1 MKVIYIIKIA
11 FLLSSSFVF
20 PVQVLAQEY
29 AKENLLS
36 ALIDATSKV
45 KIIYKNK
52 KEYSEAVT
60 RYREILSSAQSL
72 DYETLNLD
80 DQVDYDLLISHIKT
94 KIFEYD
100 TIKLYTLH
108 PVSYYVLG
116 RTNSLFTRSGAI
128 ADKGVKEAIKEL
140 DRLPEILS
148 NAKDN
153 LKNPAKVWTQNAIY
167 QAYYAG
173 VLLNDSIPMAR
184 VDDPK
189 LKRQLIQS
197 ANKASKSVKNFE
209 NWLEKDLL
217 KKSKRSPRWKPEE
230 IEFYQFTHEH
240 LDEFG
245 VEAMLEIA
253 LNDEIVTRKEME
265 SLAKLIHPS
274 GDLKTVWEKMKDE
287 APPWQGVL
295 PMAQSFVDIASSWLI
310 NEGDHVVTIPTYVDY
325 GARITA
331 PMGRRALS
339 FGGATIGPTVA
350 QRQSGYYI
358 ITPLEDRLS
367 KKEKASRIR
376 SYNPYWTNVISY
388 HEWLGH
394 NVQKAAANENV
405 KRKMR
410 QLFRSA
416 YFSQS
421 WSFYLEK
428 LLEDEGFFNDRFDY
442 QSSLKHRMA
451 RLQMRMWRIQRIITK
466 LKMAK
471 GEMSF
476 DQAVKDYINKIGMEP
491 TNAFIEV
498 QRDSQTP
505 SPPGREIIGE
515 IVILQLREEYKRR
528 LGSHYSLKRF
538 NDNLLTYGDLPFKHI
553 RRLMFND

>member
-1 MKVIYIIKIA
+1 MKLIYIIKIV
-11 FLLSSSFVF
+11 FLLSLNFIS
-20 PVQVLAQEY
+20 PVYLLAQDHE
-29 AKENLLS
+29 KENSLS

-45 KIIYKNK
+45 NVIYKNK
-52 KEYSEAVT
+52 NEYTESVR
-60 RYREILSSAQSL
+60 RYREILSKVKSIK
-72 DYETLNLD
+72 YETLNLN
-80 DQVDYDLLISHIKT
+80 DQVDYDLLVPHIKT
-94 KIFEYD
+94 RIFEYD

-108 PVSYYVLG
+108 PVSYFVLG

-128 ADKGVKEAIKEL
+128 ADRGVKEAIKEL

-148 NAKDN
+148 NAKEN

-173 VLLNDSIPMAR
+173 ILLNDSIPMAQ

-189 LKRQLIQS
+189 LKRQLIES
-197 ANKASKSVKNFE
+197 ASKASKSVKNFK

-217 KKSKRSPRWKPEE
+217 KKSKRSPSWKPEE
-230 IEFYQFTHEH
+230 IEFYQFNHEH

-245 VEAMLEIA
+245 VEEMLEIA
-253 LNDEIVTRKEME
+253 LKDEIVTRKKME

-287 APPWQGVL
+287 APPWEGVL
-295 PMAQSFVDIASSWLI
+295 PMAQSFVDIASSWLM

-350 QRQSGYYI
+350 GRQSGYYI
-358 ITPLEDRLS
+358 ITPLENRLS
-367 KKEKASRIR
+367 QKEKASRIR

-394 NVQKAAANENV
+394 NVQKASANENV

-428 LLEDEGFFNDRFDY
+428 LLEDEGFFEDRFDY

-476 DQAVKDYINKIGMEP
+476 DQAVQDYIDKIGMEP

-528 LGSHYSLKRF
+528 LGDHYSLKRF
-538 NDNLLTYGDLPFKHI
+538 NDNLLMYGDLPFKHI

>member
-1 MKVIYIIKIA
+1 MKVIYNIKIA
-11 FLLSSSFVF
+11 FLLSSTFVF
-20 PVQVLAQEY
+20 LVQVLAQEN
-29 AKENLLS
+29 AKENSLS

-45 KIIYKNK
+45 KVIYKDK
-52 KEYSEAVT
+52 KEYSEAVR
-60 RYREILSSAQSL
+60 RYREILSNAQAIE
-72 DYETLNLD
+72 YESLNLD

-108 PVSYYVLG
+108 PVSYFVLG
-116 RTNSLFTRSGAI
+116 RTNSLFTRPGAI

-140 DRLPEILS
+140 DRLPQILS

-173 VLLNDSIPMAR
+173 VLLNDSIPMAK
-184 VDDPK
+184 VDDRK

-230 IEFYQFTHEH
+230 IEFYQFNHEH

-253 LNDEIVTRKEME
+253 LKDEIVTRKEME

-274 GDLKTVWEKMKDE
+274 GDLKTVWDKMKDE
-287 APPWQGVL
+287 APPWRGVL

-310 NEGDHVVTIPTYVDY
+310 NEGDHVVTIPSYVDY

-350 QRQSGYYI
+350 GRQSGYYI
-358 ITPLEDRLS
+358 ITPLEDRLTQ
-367 KKEKASRIR
+367 KEKASRIR

-394 NVQKAAANENV
+394 NVQKASANENV

-428 LLEDEGFFNDRFDY
+428 LLEDEGFFEDRFDY

-451 RLQMRMWRIQRIITK
+451 RLQMRMWRVQRIITK
-466 LKMAK
+466 LKMAR

-476 DQAVKDYINKIGMEP
+476 DQAVQDYIDKIGMEP

>member
-1 MKVIYIIKIA
+1 VH
-11 FLLSSSFVF
+11 L
-20 PVQVLAQEY
+20 LAQDHE
-29 AKENLLS
+29 KENSLS
-36 ALIDATSKV
+36 ELIDATSKV
-45 KIIYKNK
+45 NVIYKNK
-52 KEYSEAVT
+52 NEYTESVR
-60 RYREILSSAQSL
+60 RYREILSKVKSIK
-72 DYETLNLD
+72 YETLNLN
-80 DQVDYDLLISHIKT
+80 DQVDYDLLVSHIKT
-94 KIFEYD
+94 RIFEYD

-108 PVSYYVLG
+108 PVSYFVLG

-128 ADKGVKEAIKEL
+128 ADRGVKEAINEL

-148 NAKDN
+148 NAKEN

-173 VLLNDSIPMAR
+173 ILLNDSIPMAQ

-189 LKRQLIQS
+189 LKRQLIES
-197 ANKASKSVKNFE
+197 ASKASKSVKNFK

-217 KKSKRSPRWKPEE
+217 KKSKRSPSWKPEE
-230 IEFYQFTHEH
+230 IEFYQFNHEH

-245 VEAMLEIA
+245 VEEMLEIA
-253 LNDEIVTRKEME
+253 LKDEIVTRKKME

-287 APPWQGVL
+287 APPWEGVL
-295 PMAQSFVDIASSWLI
+295 PMAQSFVDIASSWLM

-350 QRQSGYYI
+350 GRQSGYYI
-358 ITPLEDRLS
+358 ITPLENRLS
-367 KKEKASRIR
+367 QKEKASRIR

-394 NVQKAAANENV
+394 NVQKASANENV

-428 LLEDEGFFNDRFDY
+428 LLEDEGFFEDRFDY

-476 DQAVKDYINKIGMEP
+476 DQAVQDYIDKIGMEP

-528 LGSHYSLKRF
+528 LGDHYSLKRF
-538 NDNLLTYGDLPFKHI
+538 NDNLLMYGDLPFKHI

>member
-1 MKVIYIIKIA
+1 MKLIYIIKIV
-11 FLLSSSFVF
+11 FLLSLNFIS
-20 PVQVLAQEY
+20 PMHLLAQDYE
-29 AKENLLS
+29 KENSLS

-45 KIIYKNK
+45 NVIYKNK
-52 KEYSEAVT
+52 NEYTESVR
-60 RYREILSSAQSL
+60 RYREILSKVKSIK
-72 DYETLNLD
+72 YETLNLN
-80 DQVDYDLLISHIKT
+80 DQVDYDLLVSHIKT
-94 KIFEYD
+94 RIFEYD

-108 PVSYYVLG
+108 PVSYFVLG

-128 ADKGVKEAIKEL
+128 ADRGVKEAIKEL
-140 DRLPEILS
+140 DRLPKILS
-148 NAKDN
+148 NAKEN
-153 LKNPAKVWTQNAIY
+153 LKNPAKVWTENAIY

-173 VLLNDSIPMAR
+173 ILLNDSIPMAQ

-189 LKRQLIQS
+189 LKRQLIES
-197 ANKASKSVKNFE
+197 ASKASKSVKNFK

-217 KKSKRSPRWKPEE
+217 KKSKRSPNWKPEE
-230 IEFYQFTHEH
+230 IEFYQFNHEH

-245 VEAMLEIA
+245 VEEMLEIA
-253 LNDEIVTRKEME
+253 LKDEIVTRKKME

-287 APPWQGVL
+287 APPWEGVL
-295 PMAQSFVDIASSWLI
+295 PMAQSFVDIASSWLM

-350 QRQSGYYI
+350 GRQSGYYI
-358 ITPLEDRLS
+358 ITPLENRLS
-367 KKEKASRIR
+367 QKEKASRIR

-394 NVQKAAANENV
+394 NVQKASANENV

-428 LLEDEGFFNDRFDY
+428 LLEDEGFFEDRFDY

-476 DQAVKDYINKIGMEP
+476 DQAVQVYIDKIGMEP

-528 LGSHYSLKRF
+528 LGDHYSLKRF
-538 NDNLLTYGDLPFKHI
+538 NDNLLMYGDLPFKHI

>member
-1 MKVIYIIKIA
+1 MKLIYIIKIV
-11 FLLSSSFVF
+11 FLLSFNSIS
-20 PVQVLAQEY
+20 PVHLLAQDHE
-29 AKENLLS
+29 KENSLS
-36 ALIDATSKV
+36 ELIDATSKV
-45 KIIYKNK
+45 NVIYKNK
-52 KEYSEAVT
+52 NEYTESVR
-60 RYREILSSAQSL
+60 RYREILSKVKSIK
-72 DYETLNLD
+72 YETLNLN
-80 DQVDYDLLISHIKT
+80 DQVDYDLLVSHIKT
-94 KIFEYD
+94 RIFEYD

-108 PVSYYVLG
+108 PVSYFVLG

-128 ADKGVKEAIKEL
+128 ADRGVKEAINEL

-148 NAKDN
+148 NAKEN

-173 VLLNDSIPMAR
+173 ILLNDSIPMAQ

-189 LKRQLIQS
+189 LKRQLIES
-197 ANKASKSVKNFE
+197 ASKASKSVKNFK

-217 KKSKRSPRWKPEE
+217 KKSKRSPSWKPEE
-230 IEFYQFTHEH
+230 IEFYQFNHEH

-245 VEAMLEIA
+245 VEEMLEIA
-253 LNDEIVTRKEME
+253 LKDEIVTRKKME

-287 APPWQGVL
+287 APPWEGVL
-295 PMAQSFVDIASSWLI
+295 PMAQSFVDIASSWLM

-350 QRQSGYYI
+350 GRQSGYYI
-358 ITPLEDRLS
+358 ITPLENRLS
-367 KKEKASRIR
+367 QKEKASRIR

-394 NVQKAAANENV
+394 NVQKASANENV

-428 LLEDEGFFNDRFDY
+428 LLEDEGFFEDRFDY

-476 DQAVKDYINKIGMEP
+476 DQAVQDYIDKIGMEP

-528 LGSHYSLKRF
+528 LGDHYSLKRF
-538 NDNLLTYGDLPFKHI
+538 NDNLLMYGDLPFKHI

>member
-60 RYREILSSAQSL
+60 RYREILSSAQSIE
-72 DYETLNLD
+72 YETLNLD
-80 DQVDYDLLISHIKT
+80 DQVDYDLLISYIKT

>member
-20 PVQVLAQEY
+20 PVQVLAQEH
-29 AKENLLS
+29 AKENSLS

-60 RYREILSSAQSL
+60 RYREILSSAQSIEF
-72 DYETLNLD
+72 ETLNLD
-80 DQVDYDLLISHIKT
+80 DQVDYDLLISYIKT

-209 NWLEKDLL
+209 KWLDKDLL
-217 KKSKRSPRWKPEE
+217 KRSKRSPRWKPEE

>member
-1 MKVIYIIKIA
+1 MKLIYIIKIV
-11 FLLSSSFVF
+11 FLLPLNFIS
-20 PVQVLAQEY
+20 PVHLLAQDYE
-29 AKENLLS
+29 KENSLS

-45 KIIYKNK
+45 NVIYKNK
-52 KEYSEAVT
+52 NEYTESVR
-60 RYREILSSAQSL
+60 RYREILSKAKL
-72 DYETLNLD
+72 IKYETLNLN

-94 KIFEYD
+94 RIFEYD

-108 PVSYYVLG
+108 PVSYFVLG

-128 ADKGVKEAIKEL
+128 ADRGVKEAIKEL

-148 NAKDN
+148 NAKEN

-173 VLLNDSIPMAR
+173 ILLNDSIPMAQ

-189 LKRQLIQS
+189 LKRQLIES
-197 ANKASKSVKNFE
+197 ASKASKSVKNFK

-217 KKSKRSPRWKPEE
+217 KKSKRSPSWKPEE
-230 IEFYQFTHEH
+230 IEFYQFNHEH

-245 VEAMLEIA
+245 VEEMLEIA
-253 LNDEIVTRKEME
+253 LKDEIVTRKKME

-287 APPWQGVL
+287 APPWEGVL
-295 PMAQSFVDIASSWLI
+295 PMAQSFVDIASSWLM

-350 QRQSGYYI
+350 GRQSGYYI
-358 ITPLEDRLS
+358 ITPLENRLS
-367 KKEKASRIR
+367 QKEKASRIR

-394 NVQKAAANENV
+394 NVQKASANENV

-428 LLEDEGFFNDRFDY
+428 LLEDEGFFEDRFDY

-476 DQAVKDYINKIGMEP
+476 DQAVQDYIDKIGMEP

-528 LGSHYSLKRF
+528 LGDHYSLKRF
-538 NDNLLTYGDLPFKHI
+538 NDNLLMYGDLPFKHI

>member
-11 FLLSSSFVF
+11 FLLSSSFDF
-20 PVQVLAQEY
+20 PVQVLAQEH
-29 AKENLLS
+29 AKENSLS

-52 KEYSEAVT
+52 KEYSEAVK
-60 RYREILSSAQSL
+60 RYREILSSAESIE
-72 DYETLNLD
+72 YETLNLD
-80 DQVDYDLLISHIKT
+80 DQVDYDLLISYIKT

-367 KKEKASRIR
+367 QKEKASRIR

-476 DQAVKDYINKIGMEP
+476 DQAVQDYINKIGMEP

>member
-1 MKVIYIIKIA
+1 MRIFYLSKIV
-11 FLLSSSFVF
+11 FLFFLNFVF
-20 PVQVLAQEY
+20 LVQPKAQED
-29 AKENLLS
+29 AIENSLT
-36 ALIDATSKV
+36 ALIDATSEIRV
-45 KIIYKNK
+45 TTKNK
-52 KEYSEAVT
+52 KEYSEAV
-60 RYREILSSAQSL
+60 RQYKDILSSVRSIQ
-72 DYETLNLD
+72 YETLSLN
-80 DQVDYDLLISHIKT
+80 DQVDYDLLISHVKT
-94 KIFEYD
+94 KIFEYE

-108 PVSYYVLG
+108 PVSYFVLG
-116 RTNSLFTRSGAI
+116 RTNSLFTRPGAI
-128 ADKGVKEAIKEL
+128 ADRGIREAIKEL

-148 NAKDN
+148 NAKEN
-153 LKNPAKVWTQNAIY
+153 LSNPARVWTQNAIY

-189 LKRQLIQS
+189 LKRELIQ
-197 ANKASKSVKNFE
+197 AAKKASRSVKSFE

-217 KKSKRSPRWKPEE
+217 KRSNRSPSWKPEE

-245 VEAMLEIA
+245 VDKMLEIA
-253 LNDEIVTRKEME
+253 LKDEIVTRKEME

-287 APPWQGVL
+287 APPWDGVL
-295 PMAQSFVDIASSWLI
+295 PMAQSFVDIASSWLM

-325 GARITA
+325 GAMITA

-339 FGGATIGPTVA
+339 FGGATIGPTIA
-350 QRQSGYYI
+350 GRQSGYYI
-358 ITPLEDRLS
+358 LTPLEDRLS

-394 NVQKAAANENV
+394 NVQKASANENV
-405 KRKMR
+405 TRKMR

-428 LLEDEGFFNDRFDY
+428 LLEDEGFFKDRFDY
-442 QSSLKHRMA
+442 QSSLKHQMA

-476 DQAVKDYINKIGMEP
+476 DQAVQVYIDKIGMEP

-515 IVILQLREEYKRR
+515 IAILQLREEYERR
-528 LGSHYSLKRF
+528 LGNHYSLKRF
-538 NDNLLTYGDLPFKHI
+538 NDNLLTYGDLPFKQI

>member
-1 MKVIYIIKIA
+1 MKLIYIIKIV
-11 FLLSSSFVF
+11 FLLSLNFIS
-20 PVQVLAQEY
+20 PVHLLAQDYE
-29 AKENLLS
+29 KENSLS

-45 KIIYKNK
+45 NVIYKNK
-52 KEYSEAVT
+52 NEYTESVR
-60 RYREILSSAQSL
+60 RYREILSKVKSIK
-72 DYETLNLD
+72 YETLNLN
-80 DQVDYDLLISHIKT
+80 DQVDYDLLVSHIKT
-94 KIFEYD
+94 RIFEYD

-108 PVSYYVLG
+108 PVSYFVLG
-116 RTNSLFTRSGAI
+116 RTNSLFARSGAI
-128 ADKGVKEAIKEL
+128 ADRGVKEAIKEL

-148 NAKDN
+148 NAKEN

-173 VLLNDSIPMAR
+173 ILLNDSIPMAQ

-189 LKRQLIQS
+189 LKRQLIES
-197 ANKASKSVKNFE
+197 ANKASKSVKNFK

-217 KKSKRSPRWKPEE
+217 KKSKRSPSWKPEE
-230 IEFYQFTHEH
+230 IEFYQFNHEH

-245 VEAMLEIA
+245 VEEMLEIA
-253 LNDEIVTRKEME
+253 LKDEIVTRKKME

-287 APPWQGVL
+287 APPWEGVL
-295 PMAQSFVDIASSWLI
+295 PMAQSFVDIASSWLM

-350 QRQSGYYI
+350 GRQSGYYI
-358 ITPLEDRLS
+358 ITPLENRLS
-367 KKEKASRIR
+367 QKEKASRIR

-394 NVQKAAANENV
+394 NVQKASANENV

-428 LLEDEGFFNDRFDY
+428 LLEDEGFFEDRFDY

-476 DQAVKDYINKIGMEP
+476 DQAVQDYIDKIGMEP

-528 LGSHYSLKRF
+528 LGDHYSLKRF

>member
-1 MKVIYIIKIA
+1 MKLIYIIKIV
-11 FLLSSSFVF
+11 FLLSLNFIS
-20 PVQVLAQEY
+20 PVHLLAQDHE
-29 AKENLLS
+29 KENSLS

-45 KIIYKNK
+45 NVIYKNK
-52 KEYSEAVT
+52 NEYTESVR
-60 RYREILSSAQSL
+60 RYREILSKVKSIK
-72 DYETLNLD
+72 YETLNLN
-80 DQVDYDLLISHIKT
+80 DQVDYDLLVSHIKT
-94 KIFEYD
+94 RIFEYD

-108 PVSYYVLG
+108 PVSYFVLG

-128 ADKGVKEAIKEL
+128 ADRGVKEAIKEL

-148 NAKDN
+148 NAKEN

-173 VLLNDSIPMAR
+173 ILLNDSIPMAQ

-189 LKRQLIQS
+189 LKRQLIES
-197 ANKASKSVKNFE
+197 ANKASKSVKNFK

-217 KKSKRSPRWKPEE
+217 KKSKRSPSWKPEE
-230 IEFYQFTHEH
+230 IEFYQFNHEH

-245 VEAMLEIA
+245 VEEMLEIA
-253 LNDEIVTRKEME
+253 LKDEIVTRKKME

-287 APPWQGVL
+287 APPWEGVL
-295 PMAQSFVDIASSWLI
+295 PMAQSFVDIASSWLM

-350 QRQSGYYI
+350 GRQSGYYI
-358 ITPLEDRLS
+358 ITPLENRLS
-367 KKEKASRIR
+367 QKEKASRIR

-394 NVQKAAANENV
+394 NVQKASANENV

-428 LLEDEGFFNDRFDY
+428 LLEDEGFFEDRFDY

-476 DQAVKDYINKIGMEP
+476 DQAVQDYIDKIGMEP

-528 LGSHYSLKRF
+528 LGDHYSLKRF

>member
-1 MKVIYIIKIA
+1 MKLIYIIKFV
-11 FLLSSSFVF
+11 FLLSLNFIS
-20 PVQVLAQEY
+20 PMHLLAQDYE
-29 AKENLLS
+29 KENSLS

-45 KIIYKNK
+45 NVIYKNK
-52 KEYSEAVT
+52 NEYTESVR
-60 RYREILSSAQSL
+60 RYREILSKVKSIK
-72 DYETLNLD
+72 YETLNLN
-80 DQVDYDLLISHIKT
+80 DQVDYDLLVSHIKT
-94 KIFEYD
+94 RIFEYD

-108 PVSYYVLG
+108 PVSYFVLG

-128 ADKGVKEAIKEL
+128 ADRGVKEAIKEL

-148 NAKDN
+148 NAKEN

-173 VLLNDSIPMAR
+173 ILLNDSIPMAQ

-189 LKRQLIQS
+189 LKRELIES
-197 ANKASKSVKNFE
+197 ASKASKSVKNFK

-217 KKSKRSPRWKPEE
+217 KKSKRSPNWKPEE
-230 IEFYQFTHEH
+230 IEFYQFNHEH

-245 VEAMLEIA
+245 VEEMLEIA
-253 LNDEIVTRKEME
+253 LKDEIVTRKKME

-287 APPWQGVL
+287 APPWEGVL
-295 PMAQSFVDIASSWLI
+295 PMAQSFVDIASSWLM

-350 QRQSGYYI
+350 GRQSGYYI
-358 ITPLEDRLS
+358 ITPLENRLS
-367 KKEKASRIR
+367 QKEKASRIR

-394 NVQKAAANENV
+394 NVQKASANENV

-428 LLEDEGFFNDRFDY
+428 LLEDEGFFEDRFDY

-476 DQAVKDYINKIGMEP
+476 DQAVQDYIDKIGMEP

-515 IVILQLREEYKRR
+515 IVILQLRKEYKRR
-528 LGSHYSLKRF
+528 LGDHYSLKRF
-538 NDNLLTYGDLPFKHI
+538 NDNLLMYGDLPFKHI

>member
-20 PVQVLAQEY
+20 PVQVLAQEH
-29 AKENLLS
+29 AKENSLS

-60 RYREILSSAQSL
+60 RYREILSSAQSIE
-72 DYETLNLD
+72 YEKLNLD
-80 DQVDYDLLISHIKT
+80 DQVDYDLLISYIKT

-209 NWLEKDLL
+209 KWLDKDLL
-217 KKSKRSPRWKPEE
+217 KRSKRSPRWKPEE

-245 VEAMLEIA
+245 VETMLEIA
-253 LNDEIVTRKEME
+253 LNDEIVTLKEME

-367 KKEKASRIR
+367 QKEKASRIR

-428 LLEDEGFFNDRFDY
+428 LLEDEGFFEDRFDY

-476 DQAVKDYINKIGMEP
+476 DQAVQDYIDKIGMEP

-515 IVILQLREEYKRR
+515 IVILELREEYKRR

>member
-1 MKVIYIIKIA
+1 
-11 FLLSSSFVF
+11 
-20 PVQVLAQEY
+20 
-29 AKENLLS
+29 
-36 ALIDATSKV
+36 
-45 KIIYKNK
+45 
-52 KEYSEAVT
+52 
-60 RYREILSSAQSL
+60 
-72 DYETLNLD
+72 
-80 DQVDYDLLISHIKT
+80 
-94 KIFEYD
+94 
-100 TIKLYTLH
+100 
-108 PVSYYVLG
+108 
-116 RTNSLFTRSGAI
+116 
-128 ADKGVKEAIKEL
+128 
-140 DRLPEILS
+140 
-148 NAKDN
+148 
-153 LKNPAKVWTQNAIY
+153 
-167 QAYYAG
+167 
-173 VLLNDSIPMAR
+173 
-184 VDDPK
+184 
-189 LKRQLIQS
+189 
-197 ANKASKSVKNFE
+197 
-209 NWLEKDLL
+209 
-217 KKSKRSPRWKPEE
+217 
-230 IEFYQFTHEH
+230 
-240 LDEFG
+240 
-245 VEAMLEIA
+245 
-253 LNDEIVTRKEME
+253 ME

-287 APPWQGVL
+287 APPWEGVL
-295 PMAQSFVDIASSWLI
+295 PMAQSFVDIASSWLM

-350 QRQSGYYI
+350 GRQSGYYI
-358 ITPLEDRLS
+358 ITPLENRLS
-367 KKEKASRIR
+367 QKEKASRIR

-394 NVQKAAANENV
+394 NVQKASANENV

-428 LLEDEGFFNDRFDY
+428 LLEDEGFFEDRFDY

-476 DQAVKDYINKIGMEP
+476 DQAVQDYIDKIGMEP

-528 LGSHYSLKRF
+528 LGDHYSLKRF
-538 NDNLLTYGDLPFKHI
+538 NDNLLMYGDLPFKHI

>member
-60 RYREILSSAQSL
+60 RYREILSSAQSIE
-72 DYETLNLD
+72 YETLNLD

>member
-1 MKVIYIIKIA
+1 MKLIYIIKIV
-11 FLLSSSFVF
+11 FLLSLNFIS
-20 PVQVLAQEY
+20 PVHLLAQDYE
-29 AKENLLS
+29 KENSLS

-45 KIIYKNK
+45 NVIYKNK
-52 KEYSEAVT
+52 NEYTESVR
-60 RYREILSSAQSL
+60 RYREILSKVKSIK
-72 DYETLNLD
+72 YETLNLN
-80 DQVDYDLLISHIKT
+80 DQVDYDLLVSHIKT
-94 KIFEYD
+94 RIFEYD

-108 PVSYYVLG
+108 PVSYFVLG

-128 ADKGVKEAIKEL
+128 ADRGVKEAIKEL

-148 NAKDN
+148 NAKEN

-173 VLLNDSIPMAR
+173 ILLNDSIPMAQ

-189 LKRQLIQS
+189 LKRQLIES
-197 ANKASKSVKNFE
+197 ASKASKSVKNFK

-217 KKSKRSPRWKPEE
+217 KKSKRSPSWKPEE
-230 IEFYQFTHEH
+230 IEFYQFNHEH

-245 VEAMLEIA
+245 VEEMLEIA
-253 LNDEIVTRKEME
+253 LKDEIVTRKKME

-287 APPWQGVL
+287 APPWEGVL
-295 PMAQSFVDIASSWLI
+295 PMAQSFVDIASSWLM

-350 QRQSGYYI
+350 GRQSGYYI
-358 ITPLEDRLS
+358 ITPLENRLS
-367 KKEKASRIR
+367 QKEKASRIR

-394 NVQKAAANENV
+394 NVQKASANENV

-428 LLEDEGFFNDRFDY
+428 LLEDEGFFEDRFDY

-476 DQAVKDYINKIGMEP
+476 DQAVQDYIDKIGMEP

-498 QRDSQTP
+498 QLDSQTP
-505 SPPGREIIGE
+505 TPPGW
-515 IVILQLREEYKRR
+515 
-528 LGSHYSLKRF
+528 
-538 NDNLLTYGDLPFKHI
+538 
-553 RRLMFND
+553 

>member
-60 RYREILSSAQSL
+60 RYREILSSAQSIE
-72 DYETLNLD
+72 YETLNLD

-209 NWLEKDLL
+209 NWLDKDLL
-217 KKSKRSPRWKPEE
+217 KRSKRSPRWKPEE

>member
-1 MKVIYIIKIA
+1 MKLIYIIKIV
-11 FLLSSSFVF
+11 FLLSLNFIS
-20 PVQVLAQEY
+20 PMHLLAQDYE
-29 AKENLLS
+29 KENSLS

-45 KIIYKNK
+45 NVIYKNK
-52 KEYSEAVT
+52 NEYTESVR
-60 RYREILSSAQSL
+60 RYREILSKVKSIK
-72 DYETLNLD
+72 YETLNLN
-80 DQVDYDLLISHIKT
+80 DQVDYDLLVSHIKT
-94 KIFEYD
+94 RIFEYD

-108 PVSYYVLG
+108 PVSYFVLG

-128 ADKGVKEAIKEL
+128 ADRGVKEAIKEL

-148 NAKDN
+148 NAKEN

-173 VLLNDSIPMAR
+173 ILLNDSIPMAQ

-189 LKRQLIQS
+189 LKRQLIES
-197 ANKASKSVKNFE
+197 ASKASKSVKNFK

-217 KKSKRSPRWKPEE
+217 KKSKRSPNWKPEE
-230 IEFYQFTHEH
+230 IEFYQFNHEH

-245 VEAMLEIA
+245 VEEMLEIA
-253 LNDEIVTRKEME
+253 LKDEIVTRKKME

-287 APPWQGVL
+287 APPWEGVL
-295 PMAQSFVDIASSWLI
+295 PMAQSFVDIASSWLM

-350 QRQSGYYI
+350 GRQSGYYI
-358 ITPLEDRLS
+358 ITPLENRLS
-367 KKEKASRIR
+367 QKEKASRIR

-394 NVQKAAANENV
+394 NVQKASANENV

-428 LLEDEGFFNDRFDY
+428 LLEDEGFFEDRFDY

-476 DQAVKDYINKIGMEP
+476 DQAVQDYIDKIGMEP

-528 LGSHYSLKRF
+528 LGDH
-538 NDNLLTYGDLPFKHI
+538 
-553 RRLMFND
+553 

>member
-20 PVQVLAQEY
+20 TVQVLAQEH
-29 AKENLLS
+29 AKENSLS

-52 KEYSEAVT
+52 IEYSEAVT
-60 RYREILSSAQSL
+60 RYREILSSAQSIE
-72 DYETLNLD
+72 YETLNLD

-209 NWLEKDLL
+209 KWLDKDLL
-217 KKSKRSPRWKPEE
+217 KRSKRSPRWKPEE

-476 DQAVKDYINKIGMEP
+476 DQAVQDYINKIGMEP